1 MIDPIQAFSSIP
13 IPEQQTVKGGLDPL
27 PPTSKEF
34 DSKVTDTKSEQK
46 AEKQGDSFESYLED
60 SSIRNLEEN
69 HRSLEYNVLDDIRD
83 DSIYKDP
90 GETKLI

>member
-1 MIDPIQAFSSIP
+1 MVDPIQAYSSIP
-13 IPEQQTVKGGLDPL
+13 IPDRQTVKGGLDPL

-34 DSKVTDTKSEQK
+34 ESKVSETNSEQK
-46 AEKQGDSFESYLED
+46 AEKQGDSFETYLED
-60 SSIRNLEEN
+60 SSIQNLEEN
-69 HRSLEYNVLDDIRD
+69 RRGLEYSVVDDLAQ